1 MAKCKFC
8 GQGVRTAPVFHPA
21 CWEQRANKV
30 MEEFCD
36 EYCRFPREIEDHDDL
51 IEHCSECVVAEL
63 LRMGGNG
70 MMLELTGKDILAL
83 TNESKRKNILAAW
96 RSWGIWHKAPEIGLS
111 VYRLDLPDGSF
122 FTASWYEGDD
132 FFPGGGTHNVNRPR
146 FNLCDKGGKLKAGS
160 KAESLLTDKLK
171 ELRKELLERE
181 SNGHA

>member
-1 MAKCKFC
+1 
-8 GQGVRTAPVFHPA
+8 
-21 CWEQRANKV
+21 
-30 MEEFCD
+30 
-36 EYCRFPREIEDHDDL
+36 
-51 IEHCSECVVAEL
+51 
-63 LRMGGNG
+63 

-83 TNESKRKNILAAW
+83 TNESKRKAVLADW
-96 RSWGIWHKAPEIGLS
+96 QNWGIWHRAPEIGLS

-146 FNLCDKGGKLKAGS
+146 YNFDGKGDKLKAGS
-160 KAESLLTDKLK
+160 VAESQLTDKLK